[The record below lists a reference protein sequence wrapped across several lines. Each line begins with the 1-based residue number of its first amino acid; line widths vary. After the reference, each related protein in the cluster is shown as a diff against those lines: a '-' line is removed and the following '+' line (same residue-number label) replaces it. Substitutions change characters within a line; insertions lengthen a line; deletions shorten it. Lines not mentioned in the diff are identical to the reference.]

1 MRKYLAICLRTPEHI
16 PSFTAEVTVF
26 HALIISTYS
35 HVQDGPIKL
44 AIRGGI
50 DTPLGG
56 QVLISRI
63 LEGGAADRYGNYRMQ

>member
-1 MRKYLAICLRTPEHI
+1 M
-16 PSFTAEVTVF
+16 
-26 HALIISTYS
+26 
-35 HVQDGPIKL
+35 QDGPIKL